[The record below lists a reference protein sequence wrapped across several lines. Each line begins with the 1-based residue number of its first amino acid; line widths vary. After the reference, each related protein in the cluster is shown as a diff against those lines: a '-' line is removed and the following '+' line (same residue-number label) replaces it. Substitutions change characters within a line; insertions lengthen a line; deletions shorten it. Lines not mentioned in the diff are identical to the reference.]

1 MSLIH
6 FPADAPIDE
15 VAGCVRENGYAIVD
29 RLASNETMDQ
39 IERDLEPYT
48 RTIGYGTDSFL
59 GKLTKRTGGLIAR
72 SPKVRE
78 LIMDDLV
85 LGTTGQILSHTTT
98 FQLHLTQVV
107 ELHPGS
113 PAQKIHQDE
122 LVWDMYPF
130 PPEYDV
136 QCNTLWAMT
145 DYTEE
150 MGATRIVPG
159 SQRLGRGAKFTIED
173 TLPAVMD
180 RGSVLIYTGK
190 IYHGSGENKSDKI
203 RKALNLTYSVGW
215 VRQEE
220 NQYLA
225 CPQDLARTLP
235 DDLLKLMGYQCGC
248 FALGYVR
255 DFEDPLAILKDTG
268 DRTIVGFSEITNTAE
283 VAEFLLEGIETF
295 KN

>member
-6 FPADAPIDE
+6 FPATASKE
-15 VAGCVRENGYAIVD
+15 ELAACLREHGYAIVD
-29 RLASNETMDQ
+29 RLVPEDVMDK
-39 IERDLEPYT
+39 IEEEIDPFT
-48 RTIGYGTDSFL
+48 KTVDYGTDSFL

-72 SPKVRE
+72 SPTVR
-78 LIMDDLV
+78 DLV
-85 LGTTGQILSHTTT
+85 MNKLVLDTVGDILSHTTT
-98 FQLHLTQVV
+98 YQLHLTQIV

-113 PAQKIHQDE
+113 PEQKIHQDE

-130 PPEYDV
+130 PVDYEI

-150 MGATRIVPG
+150 MGATRVVPG
-159 SQRLGRGAKFTIED
+159 SHRAGRGARYTFED

-190 IYHGSGENKSDKI
+190 IYHGAGENKSDRI
-203 RKALNLTYSVGW
+203 RRALNLTYSVGW

-220 NQYLA
+220 NQYLS
-225 CPQDLARTLP
+225 CPPEVARTLP

-255 DFEDPLAILKDTG
+255 DFEDPLAVIKGTG
-268 DRTIVGFSEITNTAE
+268 DKTIVGLAEVTNTADGADILME
-283 VAEFLLEGIETF
+283 DIKTF
-295 KN
+295 